1 MNIHQRR
8 LFTLGIDSPAVNV
21 TRAMLRKAKAERV
34 LACHPDKASLDASAS
49 EIQRRA
55 QEVRMTMDAYDLLM
69 RSYDYPL

>member
-1 MNIHQRR
+1 M
-8 LFTLGIDSPAVNV
+8 GIDSPAVNV